1 MIRMK
6 PPLPAQ
12 GRPDE
17 EKDRSAIRGPVL
29 FPLMQDR
36 MSGASPQ
43 ASASF
48 FSSRSSVSGFDGGD
62 ARVTAL
68 GEVELPDAHAHV
80 KDV

>member
-17 EKDRSAIRGPVL
+17 EKDRSAIR
-29 FPLMQDR
+29 FPLMQNR

-62 ARVTAL
+62 ARVAAL

>member
-6 PPLPAQ
+6 PPLPTQ

-17 EKDRSAIRGPVL
+17 EKDRSAICGPVL

-36 MSGASPQ
+36 MSGASP
-43 ASASF
+43 SF

-62 ARVTAL
+62 ARVAAL

>member
-1 MIRMK
+1 
-6 PPLPAQ
+6 
-12 GRPDE
+12 
-17 EKDRSAIRGPVL
+17 
-29 FPLMQDR
+29 

-62 ARVTAL
+62 ARVAAL

>member
-29 FPLMQDR
+29 FPLMQNR
-36 MSGASPQ
+36 MSG

-62 ARVTAL
+62 ARVAAL

>member
-17 EKDRSAIRGPVL
+17 EKDRSAIRGSVL
-29 FPLMQDR
+29 FPFMLP
-36 MSGASPQ
+36 SC
-43 ASASF
+43 ASAP
-48 FSSRSSVSGFDGGD
+48 GFDGGD
-62 ARVTAL
+62 AGVAAL

>member
-12 GRPDE
+12 GRPEE

-48 FSSRSSVSGFDGGD
+48 FSSRSGFDGGD
-62 ARVTAL
+62 ARVAAL

>member
-12 GRPDE
+12 GRPEE

-36 MSGASPQ
+36 MSQ

-62 ARVTAL
+62 ARVAAL